1 MRRFVFVRLSKKSID
16 DFSSQRRLMKFM
28 HAPLALAFN
37 KSSTTSRGANI
48 QVVMLIK
55 LPSHELQ
62 NIFSMQAITFLPAA
76 VSFFIEDDKSSLWVC
91 L

>member
-1 MRRFVFVRLSKKSID
+1 
-16 DFSSQRRLMKFM
+16 MKFM

-37 KSSTTSRGANI
+37 KLSTTSRGANI

-55 LPSHELQ
+55 SVPSHELQ
-62 NIFSMQAITFLPAA
+62 NIFSMQAITFLTAA
-76 VSFFIEDDKSSLWVC
+76 VSFFIEDGKSSLWVC